1 MMNATRKVRMR
12 TRQCKSIGPF
22 AVLSIVALMFLPIS
36 APAEEGFSGS
46 NAYAIL
52 RVLSEE
58 IGPRPMGSPAEQRAL
73 AYAASTLAAYGC
85 DTSYIMP
92 MRSPHGTNTTSGV
105 AVGVLR
111 GATGRIIVIGGHLDS
126 SGPEIPGANDDG
138 SGTACVLELARVL
151 GPRQLQSTIVFAC
164 FGGEEENLLGSE
176 HFVAH
181 FPHIDSVMLML
192 QIDMADGSSYLEL
205 DPDAPD
211 QVSAP
216 QWLPEA
222 AMEEYY

>member
-1 MMNATRKVRMR
+1 MTNATRNVRMR
-12 TRQCKSIGPF
+12 TRRCMPISPL
-22 AVLSIVALMFLPIS
+22 AVLSVVALTFLS
-36 APAEEGFSGS
+36 TAAPAEEGFSGS

-58 IGPRPMGSPAEQRAL
+58 IGPRPMGSPAEQRAM
-73 AYAASTLAAYGC
+73 AFAVSTFAAYGC

-138 SGTACVLELARVL
+138 SGAACVLELARVL
-151 GPRQLQSTIVFAC
+151 GTRHLQSTIVFALLRR
-164 FGGEEENLLGSE
+164 GRRRSSGE
-176 HFVAH
+176 
-181 FPHIDSVMLML
+181 
-192 QIDMADGSSYLEL
+192 
-205 DPDAPD
+205 
-211 QVSAP
+211 
-216 QWLPEA
+216 
-222 AMEEYY
+222 